1 MSKKS
6 FSILLWLM
14 TIAMMISV
22 YFMDEVIPIHWNFHF
37 EIDDYGSR
45 YIFLGLSLLPVII
58 YYGFDYI
65 NRLDERIKKYE
76 SQSNDYEIIRI
87 IITLL
92 MLAINFIW
100 MYMCFNPQGHMEV
113 ALSIVFCMFLLFLG
127 NYMPRIP
134 MNHFI
139 GIRFSWTVNNEK
151 VWKKTH
157 KMGGYL
163 YVVSGLMMLVLTILD
178 LCGFEFI
185 VALIL
190 IDSVAIGIYSYV
202 MYRKEKK
209 IC

>member
-6 FSILLWLM
+6 FSILLWVM
-14 TIAMMISV
+14 TLAMMISV
-22 YFMDEVIPIHWNFHF
+22 YFMNDIIPIHWNFHF

-65 NRLDERIKKYE
+65 NRFDERLKKYE
-76 SQSNDYEIIRI
+76 SKTNDYEIIRM

-92 MLAINFIW
+92 MLATDIIW
-100 MYMCFNPQGHMEV
+100 MYMCYNPQGNMEV
-113 ALSIVFCMFLLFLG
+113 ALSVVFCMFLLFLG
-127 NYMPRIP
+127 NYMPTIS
-134 MNHFI
+134 MNYYV
-139 GIRFSWTVNNEK
+139 GIRFPWTVRNET

-157 KMGGYL
+157 KMGGYI
-163 YVVSGLMMLVLTILD
+163 YVVSGLMMLILTILD

-190 IDSVAIGIYSYV
+190 IDSLVIGIYSYI
-202 MYRKEKK
+202 MHRKQQS
-209 IC
+209 